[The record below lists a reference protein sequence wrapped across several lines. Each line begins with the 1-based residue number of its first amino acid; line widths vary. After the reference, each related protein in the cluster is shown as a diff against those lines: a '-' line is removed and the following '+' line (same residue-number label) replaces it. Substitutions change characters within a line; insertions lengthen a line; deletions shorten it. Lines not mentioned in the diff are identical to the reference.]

1 MKSNALT
8 LPARR
13 TCLIAA
19 LFLNLSTYC
28 AVGMAMEKEGRATV
42 PIRGGVFSS
51 VTDKERLDARK
62 AALFDAWKNYINNPS
77 TSSQARINTVER
89 NRADIDARIERC
101 VSNPSDCDF
110 FSSVQYISENLNKDN
125 KTLTVYLIANVND
138 QKVNAYL
145 GNVSPA
151 GKQQSGSGSGFA
163 FLFLQRNVTTNT
175 QYDGSDGNKAVRDTA
190 KFGGDL
196 AGGSDVAAKLNEGLV
211 QAGFESMSF
220 EDIAGTCNGMTIHDE
235 ALASYKQGG
244 TVSNF
249 AEMARFTKA
258 CGLADPNSPI
268 NFKYFAVAEAEVSA
282 PLRDRGLQTV
292 VFNIRVRVTNISRGI
307 PQTIASAGP
316 IQFTGRGPDSIAATR
331 DGLQLSGAAAARLII
346 DIMNDKGLR

>member
-1 MKSNALT
+1 MKKNALT
-8 LPARR
+8 FTAQRV
-13 TCLIAA
+13 CLVVSLFFALEGYAPEAA
-19 LFLNLSTYC
+19 
-28 AVGMAMEKEGRATV
+28 AIEKDGRATV
-42 PIRGGVFSS
+42 PIRGGVFSP

-62 AALFDAWKNYINNPS
+62 AALVDAWRNYINDPRI
-77 TSSQARINTVER
+77 SSQARMNTIER
-89 NRADIDARIERC
+89 NKTEIDAKIERC
-101 VSNPSDCDF
+101 ISNPGDCDF
-110 FSSVQYISENLNKDN
+110 FSSVNYISENLNKDN
-125 KTLTVYLIANVND
+125 KTLTVLLIANVND

-145 GNVSPA
+145 GNASPA

-175 QYDGSDGNKAVRDTA
+175 QYDGSDSNKSVRDTA

-220 EDIAGTCNGMTIHDE
+220 EDIASTCNGMSIHDE
-235 ALASYKQGG
+235 ALASYKQSG

-258 CGLADPNSPI
+258 CGLDPNNGI

-282 PLRDRGLQTV
+282 PLRDRGMQTIV
-292 VFNIRVRVTNISRGI
+292 YNIRVRVTNITRGI

-316 IQFTGRGPDSIAATR
+316 YQFTGRGPDSITASR
-331 DGLQLSGAAAARLII
+331 DGLQLSATAAARII
-346 DIMNDKGLR
+346 TDIMNEKGLR